1 MSMDKPVDET
11 NDTTPLAEGTP
22 EEVTIEPTPETEAA
36 VLASPAP
43 ESSYD
48 FGGTAA
54 DDELFVETSSELT
67 NDEITQLNTLPT
79 PGTVEDPAG
88 VERIVVPDLGASGWQ
103 PAQVEPDP
111 DEVARLERMQ
121 AALAAK
127 KQERLESLQVKS

>member
-1 MSMDKPVDET
+1 MSKDKPVDET
-11 NDTTPLAEGTP
+11 TDTTPLAEETP

-36 VLASPAP
+36 VLASPTP
-43 ESSYD
+43 EPAYD
-48 FGGTAA
+48 FGGAT
-54 DDELFVETSSELT
+54 DDELVVEDTPELT
-67 NDEITQLNTLPT
+67 SAEITQLNTLPT

-111 DEVARLERMQ
+111 DEVARIERMQ